1 MVWDNQS
8 KERPMASL
16 QERDRR
22 YQALRA
28 AMASQG
34 LEVLIIH
41 GRGGY
46 SDRGAVRYVAD
57 LYMWGGETYVILP
70 RQAEPILFQPGYMG
84 FAWAQAAGWIADN
97 RSAVEP
103 PTAVAETLLDLGLGR
118 TRIGIVGLETTLPV
132 RSLRTLEACLPGAT
146 LQDATA
152 LLNKIKIVKSA
163 EEIGYLRETSEIMKR
178 GFTAMEAILAPG
190 VTERQLVAQA
200 ESVMRLHGM
209 ADGFALIS
217 RSTRDPVMR
226 PPTEDIV
233 QKEDVITCDW
243 EFAGPHGYCLEL
255 SGQYSFRR
263 PPDKLRRVFEAQME
277 TYQRCL
283 EVMKPGVSSA
293 RILETIA
300 ATYQRHGFEL
310 PGVSGFGP
318 VQFHVHGIGLD
329 FTEPPLV
336 PGHDLALEEGM
347 VVALHPHIGPED
359 RPSPPVEILDNV
371 LVTSAGGERLT
382 RPHTEWRVL

>member
-1 MVWDNQS
+1 
-8 KERPMASL
+8 MASL

-22 YQALRA
+22 YKALRA
-28 AMASQG
+28 DMAGQG
-34 LEVLIIH
+34 LEVLVVH

-46 SDRGAVRYVAD
+46 SDRGAVRYIAD

-70 RQAEPILFQPGYMG
+70 RQGEPILFQPGYMG

-97 RSAVEP
+97 RSAVDP
-103 PTAVAETLLDLGLGR
+103 PKAVAETLLDLGLGR
-118 TRIGIVGLETTLPV
+118 TSIGIVGLGTTLPV
-132 RSLRTLEACLPGAT
+132 QSLRTLESGLPVAM
-146 LQDATA
+146 LQDATS
-152 LLNKIKIVKSA
+152 LFNKIKIVKSA

-178 GFTAMEAILAPG
+178 GYKAMEAILAPG
-190 VTERQLVAQA
+190 VTERQLIA
-200 ESVMRLHGM
+200 EAERVMRLHGM

-226 PPTEDIV
+226 PPTEDIIH
-233 QKEDVITCDW
+233 KDDVITFDW
-243 EFAGPHGYCLEL
+243 EFAGPQGYCLEL
-255 SGQYSFRR
+255 SGQYSFAR
-263 PPDKLRRVFEAQME
+263 PSDKLRRVFEAQTE

-283 EVMKPGVSSA
+283 ELMKPGVSSA
-293 RILETIA
+293 RILETVEV
-300 ATYQRHGFEL
+300 TYKKHGFEL
-310 PGVSGFGP
+310 PGLSGFGP

-359 RPSPPVEILDNV
+359 RMSPPVEILDNV
-371 LVTSAGGERLT
+371 LVTRSGGERLT
-382 RPHTEWRVL
+382 RSHAEWSIL